1 MYSIFKIVILLYRR
15 YYVVSGEFCGEHHW
29 VKNKDV
35 FRNRRIK
42 EFVFMLVRRPGGSD
56 FIRGQPV
63 KEPMEFTWTFP
74 VTRRK
79 QNLNFWKLSSHW
91 PQPENCSDFHVASE
105 NIHSDKIHLIVTQFS
120 SLPHL
125 LYTKPKYQRKVF
137 QHQMADSH
145 FTTIEGIQCS

>member
-1 MYSIFKIVILLYRR
+1 MYNIFKIVILLCRR
-15 YYVVSGEFCGEHHW
+15 YYEVSGGFCGEYHW

-35 FRNRRIK
+35 VRNRRKK
-42 EFVFMLVRRPGGSD
+42 EFVFMLVRWPGGSG

-79 QNLNFWKLSSHW
+79 QNLNFWKLSSHR
-91 PQPENCSDFHVASE
+91 PQPENCSDSRVAPE
-105 NIHSDKIHLIVTQFS
+105 NTHSAKIHRIVAQFS

-125 LYTKPKYQRKVF
+125 LYTKPKCQRKVL

-145 FTTIEGIQCS
+145 FTMIEGIQCS